1 MVVGNHSV
9 FIDLEL
15 DPDMRDR
22 RGCVRIVVK
31 ARVSLSHST
40 FGVINSHSR
49 DISDSG
55 VYVELRDKPKL
66 PVGAHVKMQM
76 LDSVMPEIVFNV
88 KMERSDE
95 DGIGLSFVDYELNG
109 QRYPM
114 ETLKKH
120 SDETSDKS
128 A

>member
-15 DPDMRDR
+15 DPDSRDR
-22 RGCVRIVVK
+22 RGCVRIVVR
-31 ARVSLSHST
+31 ARVCLSHST

-55 VYVELRDKPKL
+55 VFVELKEKPRL
-66 PVGAHVKMQM
+66 PVGAHIKMQM
-76 LDSVMPEIVFNV
+76 LDSAMPEIVFNV

-109 QRYPM
+109 QRFSM
-114 ETLKKH
+114 TDLKQH
-120 SDETSDKS
+120 SKFAE
-128 A
+128 

>member
-1 MVVGNHSV
+1 MVVGDHSV

-15 DPDMRDR
+15 DPDTRDR
-22 RGCVRIVVK
+22 RGCVRIAVK
-31 ARVSLSHST
+31 ARISLSHST
-40 FGVINSHSR
+40 FGVINSQSR

-55 VYVELRDKPKL
+55 VFVELREKPNL

-76 LDSVMPEIVFNV
+76 LDSAMPEVVFNV

-114 ETLKKH
+114 ESLKKA
-120 SDETSDKS
+120 STKADNQSP
-128 A
+128 

>member
-15 DPDMRDR
+15 DPDSRDR
-22 RGCVRIVVK
+22 RGCVRIAVR
-31 ARVSLSHST
+31 ARICLSHST

-49 DISDSG
+49 DISDTG
-55 VYVELRDKPKL
+55 VFVELRNKPQL

-76 LDSVMPEIVFNV
+76 LDSAIPEIVFNV

-109 QRYPM
+109 KRYPM
-114 ETLKKH
+114 ESLKKKA
-120 SDETSDKS
+120 SKTGR
-128 A
+128 

>member
-15 DPDMRDR
+15 DTDTQERRD
-22 RGCVRIVVK
+22 CVRIAVK
-31 ARVSLSHST
+31 ARICLSHST
-40 FGVINSHSR
+40 FGVINSQSR

-55 VYVELRDKPKL
+55 VFVELKNKPQL

-109 QRYPM
+109 QRYPIDS
-114 ETLKKH
+114 LKQ
-120 SDETSDKS
+120 TSAKAARKS
-128 A
+128 S